1 MVLAIVF
8 VFCDIL
14 AFWSQL
20 HIVQFFRSLTFKF
33 KNAKMLEA
41 ATNLGKGV
49 ERTKKNP
56 SFFFSESLIMKK
68 QRKEKEKKLK
78 KVV

>member
-1 MVLAIVF
+1 
-8 VFCDIL
+8 
-14 AFWSQL
+14 
-20 HIVQFFRSLTFKF
+20 
-33 KNAKMLEA
+33 MLEA

-68 QRKEKEKKLK
+68 QRKEKRKET
-78 KVV
+78 

>member
-1 MVLAIVF
+1 MISWLSGYNFI
-8 VFCDIL
+8 
-14 AFWSQL
+14 
-20 HIVQFFRSLTFKF
+20 HIVQFFRSLIFKF
-33 KNAKMLEA
+33 KNAKMPEA

-68 QRKEKEKKLK
+68 NKEKKKEKKLK